1 MFGSGATTL
10 MFSNE
15 EMNNIMEIIRPLEES
30 SWLIRSLGETI
41 KNEAKEQ
48 KWGFLK
54 YVTRYIICYFIRKYI
69 SR

>member
-30 SWLIRSLGETI
+30 S
-41 KNEAKEQ
+41 
-48 KWGFLK
+48 
-54 YVTRYIICYFIRKYI
+54 
-69 SR
+69 